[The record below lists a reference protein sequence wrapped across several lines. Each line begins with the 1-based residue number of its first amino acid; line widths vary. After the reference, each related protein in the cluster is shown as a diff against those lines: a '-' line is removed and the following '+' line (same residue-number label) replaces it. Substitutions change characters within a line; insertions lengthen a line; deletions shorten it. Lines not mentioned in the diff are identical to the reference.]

1 MLEEKKIKV
10 SCVMPVYNG
19 EKYLRETIESIL
31 NQTYKDFEFIIID
44 DGSTDNSV
52 KIIESYNDSRIKL
65 YKNEKN
71 MGISDSTNK
80 GIELAKGEYIAL
92 TDHDDIYYNTRLEKQ
107 VKYLDENMD
116 VGAVSAWW
124 SINGEKIEYFFE
136 NVNIF
141 TILLWYQK
149 GKNKFRYAVIN
160 PTLMVRKD
168 IFIKY
173 GLKYDYDYNFAQD
186 MNMVFDLLKV
196 TKIKVLQ
203 EVLVNYR
210 WHGGNSSILFRE
222 KQSENAKKIQQ
233 KALNFLTDDVDLQ
246 NKLMKFLIN
255 VNMND
260 CEINMNMN
268 DCEINQEKNLIGN
281 VIAKNKRDILKVNF
295 LGISGFSRIKE
306 IERLGIIRTKYYLL
320 NFLPIFKVKKKGSI
334 KSYYLM
340 GLRLLKIKY

>member
-1 MLEEKKIKV
+1 
-10 SCVMPVYNG
+10 MPVYNG

-295 LGISGFSRIKE
+295 W
-306 IERLGIIRTKYYLL
+306 
-320 NFLPIFKVKKKGSI
+320 PIFKVKQKGNT

-340 GLRLLKIKY
+340 GLRILKIKR